1 MLPKPKNVDQLEEG
15 LLDHPESRHVA
26 GGWGER
32 WITCIEFVQMTDFNL
47 TRTPS
52 STRLPAAAHQPAAAL
67 RADVEVLDG
76 EVGRGNPD
84 GELQDLIL
92 SDDLDDVDPEQEHLD
107 ADAAQIAEAVGRYAA
122 GDGGLVTE
130 LVRTRKG
137 EAASSIEVGR
147 EFSRSVV

>member
-1 MLPKPKNVDQLEEG
+1 MGRKVDNLHRICSDDGFQFDPNA
-15 LLDHPESRHVA
+15 LLHPTA
-26 GGWGER
+26 GGGA
-32 WITCIEFVQMTDFNL
+32 I
-47 TRTPS
+47 
-52 STRLPAAAHQPAAAL
+52 QPAAAL

-122 GDGGLVTE
+122 GDDGLVTE